1 MAHCHPISSH
11 VKAKLKFK
19 RQPAMLTTSTITAR
33 LQAHELNVLS
43 QCHPGAAR
51 FPESFV
57 VLLFF
62 TGTDWFAV
70 SASDPVQVQMGLGG
84 FTVQSLP
91 LHGQIVLVAQAAQF
105 ASVAP
110 LDPRSKVLKHLT
122 MLALVVGAATVVDI
136 VVAGIVS
143 DIVEET

>member
-1 MAHCHPISSH
+1 
-11 VKAKLKFK
+11 
-19 RQPAMLTTSTITAR
+19 
-33 LQAHELNVLS
+33 
-43 QCHPGAAR
+43 
-51 FPESFV
+51 
-57 VLLFF
+57 
-62 TGTDWFAV
+62 
-70 SASDPVQVQMGLGG
+70 MGLGG

-143 DIVEET
+143 DIVEETCIVDEAPSVVLATPAQSHA